1 MPSGVP
7 TRAVATA
14 FLRPTIRLRISPS
27 MARALQ
33 RHAQA
38 VAAWRFSV
46 SVSRD
51 TLASG
56 DKAQGFLCVV
66 KSVPIV
72 EGVKLSANDLLEFV
86 DSLRGGTGRFS
97 WRVGLLLFHFPSPR
111 CCRLR
116 AVSCPQCG
124 ESHSRFKSMPRLNYV
139 WRLLVQVFVR
149 TAGASARHMP
159 FSVSVCARASNCHPY
174 DTMDAAQ
181 VAQV

>member
-1 MPSGVP
+1 MTRCLLQGKTFAMPSGVP

-86 DSLRGGTGRFS
+86 DSLRGGTDFERFRAPSAASRILASKACRGSIMFGDSLSRSSCVQLVRQLATCRFPFQCAHGRPTVTPMTR
-97 WRVGLLLFHFPSPR
+97 WTQL
-111 CCRLR
+111 
-116 AVSCPQCG
+116 
-124 ESHSRFKSMPRLNYV
+124 K
-139 WRLLVQVFVR
+139 
-149 TAGASARHMP
+149 
-159 FSVSVCARASNCHPY
+159 
-174 DTMDAAQ
+174 
-181 VAQV
+181 